1 MIAKK
6 ITTVDLATTVTSAS
20 TMFVE
25 ENGRFRRI
33 TNVQAKNILGIDA
46 LIQAIEDLVVGQID
60 ETILSNLVRDWL
72 IENGDNDTTYS
83 VTTSVDGNE
92 VEYSLVD
99 NNGTVVGSWVVNTS
113 ETEYQIATDEQIR
126 AYLNI

>member
-33 TNVQAKNILGIDA
+33 TNAQAKSILGIDA

-60 ETILSNLVRDWL
+60 ETVLSNLVRDWL

-99 NNGTVVGSWVVNTS
+99 NNGTVVGSWVVNAS

-126 AYLNI
+126 EYLNI